1 MPRIDSE
8 GGVGLEIVIRQ
19 VKEAL
24 VLVQVEQA
32 ARAAR
37 TGVAVDVVRIELTLR
52 TVAERA
58 VGGEVRLTIPIVG
71 QEVGGGA
78 DTSWQQVQ
86 TVQLTLVPPYGLPK
100 RAPGW
105 GLSEELARA
114 VLGVEDAVRTAADTE
129 PRFELARASV
139 ELNLVVGRGGRLS
152 LVAKGSFGR
161 EVAHTVKVHLE
172 PRPAEPPRAQR
183 P

>member
-1 MPRIDSE
+1 MPGVDPDD
-8 GGVGLEIVIRQ
+8 GVGLDTVIGQ

-24 VLVQVEQA
+24 LLVQAEQA
-32 ARAAR
+32 DRAAR

-52 TVAERA
+52 TVAERTK
-58 VGGEVRLTIPIVG
+58 GGEVRLTIPIVG

-78 DTSWQQVQ
+78 DSSWQQVQ
-86 TVQLTLVPPYGLPK
+86 TVELTLVPPYGVPK
-100 RAPGW
+100 RAAGW

-114 VLGVEDAVRTAADTE
+114 VLGVEDAVRTAAETE

-139 ELNLVVGRGGRLS
+139 ELHLVVGRGGRLS

-172 PRPAEPPRAQR
+172 PRPTDPPDRRQQ
-183 P
+183 